1 MKKLKVLLVTNIIPP
16 YRIPLYKYIYQGE
29 DFDLKLIVLAESEAN
44 REWQIAKDQIK
55 INYKVLP
62 GIHKF
67 IRSREIAIHLNWGL
81 WKAILRYKPDIVI
94 TSGYDMLAY
103 WEAFLYCKAFKK
115 KYILWNGTT
124 LLSAGR
130 INGFIGKIKQM
141 IIRGADR
148 YIAYGKK
155 AAEYLTHMGAS
166 KGHIHIGINTVDMN
180 WFRKK
185 TKELYQDKDLR
196 EKRSKYPKFLMLYV
210 GQLINRKGIYQLLKG
225 LNELHDPNI
234 GLLIVGSGPQRRE
247 LKQFCQAQNLENV
260 YFEGFQ
266 QQEALLRY
274 YALADVLILPSFK
287 EVWGLVINEALASG
301 LYVLCS
307 NYAGVAYDVIKEG
320 WNGVLFD
327 PHSIEELIILI
338 QKAKEQVEDLRARR
352 DAIGEH
358 ACHEFSIERSAK
370 AFSNAVEAVTSN
382 KA

>member
-1 MKKLKVLLVTNIIPP
+1 MKRFKVLLVTNIIPP
-16 YRIPLYKYIYQGE
+16 YRIPLYKYIYQEE
-29 DFDLKLIVLAESEAN
+29 DFDLKLIALAESEAN
-44 REWQIAKDQIK
+44 REWEITKNQIK
-55 INYKVLP
+55 LNFMVLP

-67 IRSREIAIHLNWGL
+67 IRDKEITIHLNWGL

-94 TSGYDMLAY
+94 TSGYDMFAY
-103 WEAFLYCKAFKK
+103 WAAFLYCKLFKK

-141 IIRGADR
+141 IIGGADR

-155 AAEYLTHMGAS
+155 AAEYLTYMGAS
-166 KGHIHIGINTVDMN
+166 KGHIHVGINTVDMN

-185 TKELYQDKDLR
+185 AKEFHQDENLR
-196 EKRSKYPKFLMLYV
+196 RERSRYPKLLMLYV
-210 GQLINRKGIYQLLKG
+210 GQLIKRKGIYQLLKA
-225 LNELHDPNI
+225 LSELHDPNV
-234 GLLIVGSGPQRRE
+234 GLLIVGSGPQERE
-247 LKQFCQAQNLENV
+247 LKEFCKDQNLENV
-260 YFEGFQ
+260 YFDGFQ

-301 LYVLCS
+301 IYVLCS
-307 NYAGVAYDVIKEG
+307 KYTGAAYDLIKEG
-320 WNGVLFD
+320 WNGILFD
-327 PHSIEELIILI
+327 PHSLEEFLILI
-338 QKAKEQVEDLRARR
+338 RKAKEHIEDIRARR
-352 DAIGEH
+352 DAISEH

-370 AFSNAVEAVTSN
+370 AFSNAFEAVISN